1 MFWLELNS
9 VYDKLVATASC
20 QLAAAVITAAIAP
33 IGRRAPAAGSITIKL
48 LEHSHFVRYDTIYF
62 CAVDTNIFRCA
73 RAAIFFLRYVTI
85 YFCVVDTNIFS
96 VHKRPE
102 IFFLLCSR
110 WQGRVMSIC
119 VTIKGQ

>member
-62 CAVDTNIFRCA
+62 LCGRYKYFS
-73 RAAIFFLRYVTI
+73 LRKS
-85 YFCVVDTNIFS
+85 CNIFS
-96 VHKRPE
+96 YVTLQY
-102 IFFLLCSR
+102 IFV
-110 WQGRVMSIC
+110 W
-119 VTIKGQ
+119 

>member
-73 RAAIFFLRYVTI
+73 RAAIFFLTLRY
-85 YFCVVDTNIFS
+85 NIFLCGR
-96 VHKRPE
+96 HKY
-102 IFFLLCSR
+102 FFGA
-110 WQGRVMSIC
+110 QE
-119 VTIKGQ
+119 T

>member
-1 MFWLELNS
+1 MCWLELNS
-9 VYDKLVATASC
+9 VYDKCVATASC

-48 LEHSHFVRYDTIYF
+48 LEHSHFVRYVTIYF

-73 RAAIFFLRYVTI
+73 RAATFLPTLRYNV
-85 YFCVVDTNIFS
+85 FCAVDTNIFS
-96 VHKRPE
+96 LHKRPE